1 MGKKNL
7 DSILIKNERVL
18 PEKTTKGLLNMKKGR
33 MIKPADKKESEPVT
47 LKITPKE
54 LAILKEKAG
63 ELIPLGTLIKHY
75 LRTKTDL
82 FIKIDASK

>member
-7 DSILIKNERVL
+7 DSILIKNEKVL
-18 PEKTTKGLLNMKKGR
+18 PEKTTESLLNAKKGR
-33 MIKPADKKESEPVT
+33 TTKPVDEKESEPVT

-54 LAILKEKAG
+54 LAIVKEKAG
-63 ELIPLGTLIKHY
+63 ELVPLGTLIKHY

-82 FIKIDASK
+82 FIKTDANE